1 MIGRGK
7 PGPAPLPA
15 AEKRSEAI
23 ALVKVTPGERRE
35 LEAWAKREGR
45 PVAGLL
51 PLQELLLQPNRLNL
65 KSHWKGLYPMI
76 KRFLSLRLF

>member
-1 MIGRGK
+1 MVGPKR

-35 LEAWAKREGR
+35 LEAWASHEGR
-45 PVAGLL
+45 PVAALLREAGLKAA
-51 PLQELLLQPNRLNL
+51 RRVVSRVV
-65 KSHWKGLYPMI
+65 KDG
-76 KRFLSLRLF
+76 KR